1 MSTLD
6 AYLSEH
12 EDRHLQEFFELLRIP
27 SISTD
32 PAHTGDVRRAARFLV
47 NQFNDLGIEAEL
59 CDTEGHPIVYAQS
72 LQAPGKPTV
81 LFYGHYDVQ
90 PADPIELWDS
100 PPFEP
105 TVRDGAI
112 YARGASDD
120 KGQVFAHI
128 KALEAI
134 VKTEGK
140 LPINLKF
147 VIEGEEESGSSS
159 LDPFLA
165 TNKERLEADVVVV
178 SDTGMLDPQTPVIC
192 YGLRG
197 LAYHQ
202 INVQG
207 PSRDLHSGLYGGTV
221 DNPINALCHIVSRLK
236 DENGVIQIPGFYD
249 DVLDLT
255 ESDREEFAKV
265 PFDEEGFLGEADAV
279 AFGEPGYSTMERRG
293 GRPTLDVNGMWGGY
307 TGEGAKTVLP
317 AKAHAKVSMRLVPN
331 QDPKSIAKKFE
342 TYVREIAPPTV
353 KVDIES
359 MHGAQPSITDRTSAH
374 VQAAVRAI
382 SKVFGKPPVFTRGG
396 GSIPV
401 VASFKNILGLD
412 TILAGFALPDDRIHS
427 PNEKFELNSFRAAAR
442 FGVRVW
448 HELAKIA

>member
-12 EDRHLQEFFELLRIP
+12 EERHLQEFFDLLRIP

-32 PAHTGDVRRAARFLV
+32 PTHAGDVREAAQFLV
-47 NQFNDLGIEAEL
+47 DQFNGLGIKAEV
-59 CDTEGHPIVYAQS
+59 CDTEGHPIVYAEW
-72 LQAPGKPTV
+72 LNAPEKPTV

-105 TVRDGAI
+105 TIRNDAI

-120 KGQVFAHI
+120 KGQVFGHI

-134 VKTEGK
+134 VKTEGT

-159 LDPFLA
+159 LEPFLTA
-165 TNKERLEADVVVV
+165 NKARLEADVVVV
-178 SDTGMLDPQTPVIC
+178 SDTGMLDPETPAIC

-197 LAYHQ
+197 MAYHQ
-202 INVQG
+202 INLQG
-207 PSRDLHSGLYGGTV
+207 PSRDLHSGMYGGAV
-221 DNPINALCHIVSRLK
+221 DNPINAMCHLVSKLK
-236 DENGVIQIPGFYD
+236 DEKGVIQIPGFYD
-249 DVLDLT
+249 DVAELS
-255 ESDREEFAKV
+255 ESDRAEFERV
-265 PFDEEGFLGEADAV
+265 PFDEEGFLGEIDSAAY
-279 AFGEPGYSTMERRG
+279 GEPGYSTLERLG

-317 AKAHAKVSMRLVPN
+317 AKAHAKISMRLVPK
-331 QDPKSIAKKFE
+331 QDPNAIARQFE
-342 TYVREIAPPTV
+342 AFVREIAPPTV
-353 KVDIES
+353 KVDVES
-359 MHGAQPSITDRTSAH
+359 MHGAQPSITDRTSPY
-374 VQAAVRAI
+374 VQATVRAI
-382 SKVFGKPPVFTRGG
+382 SELFGKAPVFTRAG

-427 PNEKFELNSFRAAAR
+427 PNEKFDLNSFRAVAR

-448 HELAKIA
+448 HELAKI